1 MQIDWLTVA
10 AQIVNFLVLV
20 WLLQRFLYRPITT
33 AMRRRE
39 DRIEARLAEARE
51 ARETAE
57 AEERRLKE
65 KEADLDARADAIIA
79 DAREE
84 AGELRKRLE
93 RELREE
99 MEEKRAAWHY
109 HLAEERDALV
119 ASLRRQAGRK
129 VLRIAERVL
138 ADYADSD
145 VAERVV
151 GTFTDRLAALD
162 AKTRDA
168 LAAAAGDTEATALV
182 ETGSALGTDAR
193 RKLTRAI
200 QEALSADIDVDY
212 REDPELVMGLRL
224 SIGDY
229 AAEWSAARYLRRL
242 ETELGEMIDAG
253 TGASDRG
260 GDVGDDGT
268 QDEGAESDAGEDD
281 GAERDGAESDAGERD
296 RAEDDRAEDDGA
308 ENGGADTPRRTDRES
323 EAR

>member
-20 WLLQRFLYRPITT
+20 WLLQRFLYRPITS

-39 DRIEARLAEARE
+39 ERIESRLAGARE

-57 AEERRLKE
+57 AEERRLEE
-65 KEADLDARADAIIA
+65 KEADLDARADAILA
-79 DAREE
+79 SAREE
-84 AGELRKRLE
+84 AEELRARLE

-99 MEEKRAAWHY
+99 MEEKRAAWRR

-119 ASLRRQAGRK
+119 VSLRRQAGQK

-145 VAERVV
+145 VAERVA

-162 AKTRDA
+162 AETRDA
-168 LAAAAGDTEATALV
+168 LAEAAADAGATARV
-182 ETGSALGTDAR
+182 ETGHALGTDAR

-200 QEALSADIDVDY
+200 HEELSTDIDVAY
-212 REDPELVMGLRL
+212 SEDPELVMGLRL

-242 ETELGEMIDAG
+242 ETELGEMIDAD
-253 TGASDRG
+253 TGASGRE
-260 GDVGDDGT
+260 GDAE
-268 QDEGAESDAGEDD
+268 DEG
-281 GAERDGAESDAGERD
+281 
-296 RAEDDRAEDDGA
+296 AEDDRADDGA
-308 ENGGADTPRRTDRES
+308 ADTPDRET
-323 EAR
+323 ERQTR